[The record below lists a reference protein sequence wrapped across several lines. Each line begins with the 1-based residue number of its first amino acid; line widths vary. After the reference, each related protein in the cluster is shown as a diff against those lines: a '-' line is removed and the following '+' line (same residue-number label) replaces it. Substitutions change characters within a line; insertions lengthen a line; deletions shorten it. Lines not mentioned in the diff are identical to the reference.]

1 MNRAE
6 MRKKAKHGVINS
18 VTVINTDHFSDLGPW
33 CTSRVGYTRHLQVVI
48 KTSATLASDTR
59 RGFTEVD
66 DVAVN
71 ESHAAHSRRL
81 HLVRAARVYL
91 RRPSDYALSPR
102 WWRNNV
108 PPMAVS
114 VLSDD

>member
-48 KTSATLASDTR
+48 KTSATL
-59 RGFTEVD
+59 VD
-66 DVAVN
+66 CVCVCLCADAN
-71 ESHAAHSRRL
+71 L
-81 HLVRAARVYL
+81 
-91 RRPSDYALSPR
+91 
-102 WWRNNV
+102 
-108 PPMAVS
+108 
-114 VLSDD
+114 